1 MGNEAKVRYL
11 KAVKKNLRCSEKHRR
26 TFLAEL
32 ERSLNDY
39 LAESPEAD
47 EATLCAA
54 FGTPETVAA
63 DYLSTLDA
71 KEIKK
76 AFGWKKIILI
86 GVIIALLIWGVGVTI
101 AVIDAHKKGNGYGK
115 TYLIDEKTNTSIL
128 IAEEFY

>member
-32 ERSLNDY
+32 ERSLTDY

-76 AFGWKKIILI
+76 AFGWKRIVLI
-86 GVIIALLIWGVGVTI
+86 GVIIALLMWGIGVAV
-101 AVIDAHKKGNGYGK
+101 AVIDAHNNESKSYYLEYIGDEEI
-115 TYLIDEKTNTSIL
+115 TYFLP
-128 IAEEFY
+128 EETT